1 MYRVIYITYV
11 HECTLKCTC
20 ICLMLPVKTG
30 GTNAIQQKYCH
41 SILLSPLLLFF
52 LFLGTTTTHNFVVF
66 PSCFLTLARTKIHRS
81 TPTAFLQRCPFL
93 AFGGPT
99 IGACTF
105 HLNQISPVGH
115 VEHAALL
122 HQFFLVL
129 FSLSFHVGSKNFEVF
144 FGPTVSVGNAKL

>member
-1 MYRVIYITYV
+1 MYMYSQVYMY
-11 HECTLKCTC
+11 LFNATC
-20 ICLMLPVKTG
+20 ENWRNQRNPAKVLPL
-30 GTNAIQQKYCH
+30 
-41 SILLSPLLLFF
+41 SIDLHVLSPLLLFF

-81 TPTAFLQRCPFL
+81 TPTAFLQRCSFL

-105 HLNQISPVGH
+105 HLNQISPIGH